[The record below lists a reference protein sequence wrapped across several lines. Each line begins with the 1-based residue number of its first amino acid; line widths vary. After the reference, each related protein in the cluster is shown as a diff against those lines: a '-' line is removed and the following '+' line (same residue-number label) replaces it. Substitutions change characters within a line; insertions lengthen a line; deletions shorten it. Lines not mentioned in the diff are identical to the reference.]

1 MSTWKFRSYYQ
12 SFITILF
19 GLIHWV
25 HLWYI
30 IFILYHQ
37 IHFSF
42 VIQINDFYQCFY
54 FTACKALKPISYN
67 KTVDGV
73 TKTLYDIKMELVI
86 IFDLEEIKF
95 VYQEK
100 AYPFW
105 SFGAEVGGYVGMFL
119 GYSVIQVPDLVNT
132 AFGTAVNLYGMVSKR
147 LF

>member
-1 MSTWKFRSYYQ
+1 
-12 SFITILF
+12 
-19 GLIHWV
+19 
-25 HLWYI
+25 
-30 IFILYHQ
+30 
-37 IHFSF
+37 
-42 VIQINDFYQCFY
+42 
-54 FTACKALKPISYN
+54 
-67 KTVDGV
+67 
-73 TKTLYDIKMELVI
+73 MELVI